1 MEPDYTDPSHEWWAR
16 PSDGYLVPLV
26 LQCGQE
32 PDVLPETS
40 RWSRLGKLPSRVSP
54 VLRVSYW
61 TGSSL
66 FVPGTRKYNISFYTL
81 VVTAL
86 KLLVAWPVLC
96 MLVCWAGNLG
106 TTVQQLVDARNK
118 KDSRYDN
125 VCVLSTEES
134 IQKRPFPGRHLVEQD
149 AILSGPLQEARPP
162 ASEQHYTDNIRLS
175 GSLPPSG
182 SRVDSSPTSLRP
194 RYLCF
199 VRDFEQGI
207 YETVKVSDYLAQHGD
222 DVDLEFVFVSYT
234 RLQFRVATEEELNKH
249 DYRDEATRNANK
261 KVARQ
266 DREILAK
273 WGMDAAKRVGKR
285 AFWLDFECVR
295 NDDGIARSTSSS
307 QDVYRICDIV
317 RAAHSM
323 IIAIG
328 PSANDKVASILASTE
343 PPEYKRENVTPWLR
357 QWGSRLWTL
366 PELLLCPGEYR
377 IRLYVLGDQAEPK
390 ELAKRNFAER
400 AWDDAEAVKE
410 LVDHFEGSAI
420 LTDLRLIE
428 AALACFSR
436 RQTDQFNKGD
446 IAYATMGLFPNRHR
460 PPVNKEDSGFQAF
473 AKLSIAND
481 SGAFLSRLISLS
493 QPDGAPWHRVEDTW
507 GARLSEIFPSVSIT
521 GVVGA
526 DTVML
531 DKVHGATIHWD
542 NLEPEPYFDRSFG
555 MRYVVFVGFTY
566 FACFSVPMAFSF
578 FTGIAS
584 IVLSDFMRLSIWQ
597 VYMWL
602 LPLAVVFALLF
613 PIVLISTRGRVK
625 QPAKSRLI
633 GIEGIVDSAS
643 IEKHLW
649 GFNHGNLST
658 TNPQHYS
665 DEDDRR
671 DPPTLLQPSGP
682 PAGSG
687 TFAFTL
693 VDTYLMTVTHFHC
706 RIPPVAILECGSEGG
721 LQRTLL
727 CSYDARTNTF
737 HRQAVLR
744 VNRRGV
750 EQLHRIDRIRLSLA
764 PHPQPKEQTHDT
776 IHDASSSS
784 SSNND
789 NLPVQAQNNIA
800 KTSTLITTSH
810 TWGVEFLF
818 FALCL
823 AGLSTL
829 GPSNSAR
836 PSAIFIFHTWSLVGQ
851 LPGFILLQYLP
862 LNQVAICTFAANI
875 LVSVVRGGTLFHN
888 IAVLLSRVHAILRSC
903 LALTLVKYMIT
914 WYPIQELPL
923 RFLFWNVAFEGLVS
937 SLRSLPEITFNK
949 TSLTIDIGGIIFF
962 TNISLLYY
970 TIQVGFSNLIGGPK
984 DVTWLLPHQK
994 LYYSQRAASESFYA
1008 KAAGA
1013 VWWMHQQSLSNAL
1026 ISFLVF
1032 SIALAMSLTSQGF
1045 IHEDPVSGAGAVFI
1059 SILAGLLIYKLPS
1072 TLFIIM
1078 VSVAT
1083 TSGLL
1088 SVLAVSG
1095 FSFLEAIPFQFLW
1108 RINEAALP
1116 LLWAFMVRQ
1125 SASLTEALGSVS
1137 LSWIGWSVGQII
1149 IDYTDSISTFAA
1161 QLPLLMVQSILW
1173 ALLWVACGRESRI
1186 RLPEHSQDIFTAS
1199 DRDVEDQ
1206 DSERRENS
1214 Q

>member
-1 MEPDYTDPSHEWWAR
+1 
-16 PSDGYLVPLV
+16 
-26 LQCGQE
+26 
-32 PDVLPETS
+32 
-40 RWSRLGKLPSRVSP
+40 
-54 VLRVSYW
+54 
-61 TGSSL
+61 
-66 FVPGTRKYNISFYTL
+66 
-81 VVTAL
+81 
-86 KLLVAWPVLC
+86 

-106 TTVQQLVDARNK
+106 TTTQQLVDARNK

-125 VCVLSTEES
+125 VCVLSREGS
-134 IQKRPFPGRHLVEQD
+134 GQKRPFSNRHAIEQD
-149 AILSGPLQEARPP
+149 AILSGPLQEARAPP
-162 ASEQHYTDNIRLS
+162 SEQQYTDNIRLS
-175 GSLPPSG
+175 GFLPPSG
-182 SRVDSSPTSLRP
+182 PRVDNSPTSLRP

-199 VRDFEQGI
+199 VKDFEQGI
-207 YETVKVSDYLAQHGD
+207 YETVKVSDYLEQHGD

-249 DYRDEATRNANK
+249 DYPDEATRDANK
-261 KVARQ
+261 EVARQ

-328 PSANDKVASILASTE
+328 PPANDKVASVLADSE

-366 PELLLCPGEYR
+366 PELLLCPAEYR
-377 IRLYVLGDQAEPK
+377 IRLYVLGDPTEPK

-493 QPDGAPWHRVEDTW
+493 PPDGAPWHQVEDTW
-507 GARLSEIFPSVSIT
+507 GARLSEIFPSVSIS

-531 DKVHGATIHWD
+531 DKVYGATIHWD
-542 NLEPEPYFDRSFG
+542 NIEPEPYFDRSFG
-555 MRYVVFVGFTY
+555 MRYVVFVGFSY
-566 FACFSVPMAFSF
+566 FACFSIPMAFSL
-578 FTGIAS
+578 FTGIAN

-602 LPLAVVFALLF
+602 LPLALVFALLF

-649 GFNHGNLST
+649 GFNHGNLT
-658 TNPQHYS
+658 ATNPQHYT
-665 DEDDRR
+665 DEADLRALS
-671 DPPTLLQPSGP
+671 TSSQSSGP
-682 PAGSG
+682 SIGSG
-687 TFAFTL
+687 SFAFTL
-693 VDTYLMTVTHFHC
+693 VDTYLMTVTHFQCHL
-706 RIPPVAILECGSEGG
+706 PPVAILECGSEGG

-764 PHPQPKEQTHDT
+764 PHPRHNKQTPDT
-776 IHDASSSS
+776 IQDMSSSS
-784 SSNND
+784 FPSD
-789 NLPVQAQNNIA
+789 DPEPIRVQNNA
-800 KTSTLITTSH
+800 VKTTSLINGSR
-810 TWGVEFLF
+810 TWKVEFLF

-823 AGLSTL
+823 AGSSTL
-829 GPSNSAR
+829 GPYSSKA
-836 PSAIFIFHTWSLVGQ
+836 PIFHVSFLLGQ
-851 LPGFILLQYLP
+851 LPGFILLQYLS
-862 LNQVAICTFAANI
+862 LSHVTICTFAANGI
-875 LVSVVRGGTLFHN
+875 YSRRGLFHGT
-888 IAVLLSRVHAILRSC
+888 AVLLSSVHGILKGC
-903 LALTLVKYMIT
+903 LAVTLVKYMIS
-914 WYPIQELPL
+914 WYPLKELPL
-923 RFLFWNVAFEGLVS
+923 RFLFWNVAFAGLI
-937 SLRSLPEITFNK
+937 SLLGSLPEITFHGI
-949 TSLTIDIGGIIFF
+949 SLTLDIGGIIFF
-962 TNISLLYY
+962 ANIILLYS
-970 TIQVGFSNLIGGPK
+970 TIQAGFSNILGGPK
-984 DVTWLLPHQK
+984 DVTWLPPHQK
-994 LYYSQRAASESFYA
+994 LYYSRHAAADSFHA
-1008 KAAGA
+1008 KAAEA
-1013 VWWMHQQSLSNAL
+1013 VWWNHQQSLPNAL
-1026 ISFLVF
+1026 QLFLVF
-1032 SIALAMSLTSQGF
+1032 SIALAMSLTSQGV
-1045 IHEDPVSGAGAVFI
+1045 IHEDPVSGAGAVCMAI
-1059 SILAGLLIYKLPS
+1059 CAGLLIYRIPLM
-1072 TLFIIM
+1072 LFVVM

-1083 TSGLL
+1083 ISGLFSIL
-1088 SVLAVSG
+1088 TASG
-1095 FSFLEAIPFQFLW
+1095 FSFLEAVPFQMLG
-1108 RINEAALP
+1108 RNNEFTLP
-1116 LLWAFMVRQ
+1116 LLWAFLVQ
-1125 SASLTEALGSVS
+1125 KSTPWPGALGSVS
-1137 LSWIGWSVGQII
+1137 LSWIGWAAGQII
-1149 IDYTDSISTFAA
+1149 MDYTESVSTFAA
-1161 QLPLLMVQSILW
+1161 QLPLLIGQTILW
-1173 ALLWVACGRESRI
+1173 ALLWVVCGRENWI
-1186 RLPEHSQDIFTAS
+1186 RLPERMRDIFATT
-1199 DRDVEDQ
+1199 DGDIEDQ
-1206 DSERRENS
+1206 DAERREDS
-1214 Q
+1214 

>member
-1 MEPDYTDPSHEWWAR
+1 MEPDFTDPSHEWWAR
-16 PSDGYLVPLV
+16 PSDGCLVPLV

-32 PDVLPETS
+32 PDILPETS

-61 TGSSL
+61 AASSL
-66 FVPGTRKYNISFYTL
+66 FVPGTRKYNIGFYTL
-81 VVTAL
+81 AVTAL

-106 TTVQQLVDARNK
+106 TSAQQLVDARNK
-118 KDSRYDN
+118 KNSRYDN
-125 VCVLSTEES
+125 VCVLSTEAS
-134 IQKRPFPGRHLVEQD
+134 SRKRPSSNRHPVEQD
-149 AILSGPLQEARPP
+149 AILPGPLQEERPP
-162 ASEQHYTDNIRLS
+162 ASEQQYTDNIRLS

-182 SRVDSSPTSLRP
+182 PRVDSSPTSLRP

-199 VRDFEQGI
+199 VKDFEQGI
-207 YETVKVSDYLAQHGD
+207 YETVKVSDYLQQHGD

-249 DYRDEATRNANK
+249 DYPDEATRNANK
-261 KVARQ
+261 EVARQ
-266 DREILAK
+266 DRDILAK

-328 PSANDKVASILASTE
+328 PSANDKVASILANTE

-366 PELLLCPGEYR
+366 PELLLCPAEYR
-377 IRLYVLGDQAEPK
+377 IRLYALGDQAEPK
-390 ELAKRNFAER
+390 EVAKRNFAER

-493 QPDGAPWHRVEDTW
+493 PPDGAPWHRVEDTW
-507 GARLSEIFPSVSIT
+507 GARLSEIFPSVSIS

-531 DKVHGATIHWD
+531 DKVYGATIHWD

-555 MRYVVFVGFTY
+555 MRYVVFAGFTY

-597 VYMWL
+597 VYIWL

-613 PIVLISTRGRVK
+613 PIILISTRGRVK

-665 DEDDRR
+665 DEHDLR
-671 DPPTLLQPSGP
+671 DPQTSTQPSGSP
-682 PAGSG
+682 IGSSS
-687 TFAFTL
+687 FAFTL

-706 RIPPVAILECGSEGG
+706 RLPPVAILECGSEGG
-721 LQRTLL
+721 LQRTFL

-750 EQLHRIDRIRLSLA
+750 EQLHRIDKIRLSLA
-764 PHPQPKEQTHDT
+764 PHPQPNEQTHDT
-776 IHDASSSS
+776 IYDASSS
-784 SSNND
+784 
-789 NLPVQAQNNIA
+789 LPSDEMGPMRVQNSIA
-800 KTSTLITTSH
+800 KTPTLFNRSA
-810 TWGVEFLF
+810 TWKVEFLF

-829 GPSNSAR
+829 GPSNSAK
-836 PSAIFIFHTWSLVGQ
+836 PSAIFTFHEWFLVGQ
-851 LPGFILLQYLP
+851 IPGFILLQYLP

-875 LVSVVRGGTLFHN
+875 LVSIVRGGVLFHH
-888 IAVLLSRVHAILRSC
+888 IAVLLSRVHAVLRIC

-914 WYPIQELPL
+914 WYPIKELPL
-923 RFLFWNVAFEGLVS
+923 RFLSWNIAFEGLVS

-949 TSLTIDIGGIIFF
+949 TSLTIDVGGIIFF
-962 TNISLLYY
+962 ANIALLYY
-970 TIQVGFSNLIGGPK
+970 TIQVGFSNLIGGPM

-994 LYYSQRAASESFYA
+994 LYYSQRAAAESFCA
-1008 KAAGA
+1008 KAAGS
-1013 VWWMHQQSLSNAL
+1013 VWWKHQQSLSNAL
-1026 ISFLVF
+1026 QSFLVF
-1032 SIALAMSLTSQGF
+1032 CIAFVVSLTSQGI
-1045 IHEDPVSGAGAVFI
+1045 IHEDPVSGAGALI
-1059 SILAGLLIYKLPS
+1059 MTILVGLLTYRLPA
-1072 TLFIIM
+1072 TLFVVM
-1078 VSVAT
+1078 VSITT
-1083 TSGLL
+1083 TSGVL

-1095 FSFLEAIPFQFLW
+1095 FTVLEALPFQFLG
-1108 RINEAALP
+1108 RINEATLP

-1125 SASLTEALGSVS
+1125 STTWPGALGSVS
-1137 LSWIGWSVGQII
+1137 LSLIGWAVAQII
-1149 IDYTDSISTFAA
+1149 MDCTDTISTFAA
-1161 QLPLLMVQSILW
+1161 QLPLLIGQIVLW
-1173 ALLWVACGRESRI
+1173 ALLWAVCGHESRI
-1186 RLPEHSQDIFTAS
+1186 RLPEHSEGIFAAS
-1199 DRDVEDQ
+1199 DRYMDDQ
-1206 DSERRENS
+1206 DSEQGEDS

>member
-1 MEPDYTDPSHEWWAR
+1 MEPDYTDPSHEWWTR

-61 TGSSL
+61 AGSSL
-66 FVPGTRKYNISFYTL
+66 FVPGTRKYNVSFYTL

-96 MLVCWAGNLG
+96 MLVCWAGNIG

-125 VCVLSTEES
+125 VCVLSREES
-134 IQKRPFPGRHLVEQD
+134 IQKRPFPGRHPVEQD
-149 AILSGPLQEARPP
+149 AILPGPLQEARPP
-162 ASEQHYTDNIRLS
+162 ASEQQYTENIRLS

-182 SRVDSSPTSLRP
+182 SRVDSSPASLRP

-249 DYRDEATRNANK
+249 DYQDEATRNANK
-261 KVARQ
+261 EVARQ

-366 PELLLCPGEYR
+366 PELLLCPAEYR

-400 AWDDAEAVKE
+400 AWDDAESVKE

-602 LPLAVVFALLF
+602 LPFAVVFALLF

-665 DEDDRR
+665 DEDDRQ

-810 TWGVEFLF
+810 KWGVEFLF

-823 AGLSTL
+823 
-829 GPSNSAR
+829 
-836 PSAIFIFHTWSLVGQ
+836 
-851 LPGFILLQYLP
+851 
-862 LNQVAICTFAANI
+862 
-875 LVSVVRGGTLFHN
+875 
-888 IAVLLSRVHAILRSC
+888 
-903 LALTLVKYMIT
+903 
-914 WYPIQELPL
+914 
-923 RFLFWNVAFEGLVS
+923 
-937 SLRSLPEITFNK
+937 
-949 TSLTIDIGGIIFF
+949 
-962 TNISLLYY
+962 
-970 TIQVGFSNLIGGPK
+970 VGFSNLIGGPK

-1013 VWWMHQQSLSNAL
+1013 VWWKHQQSLSNVL
-1026 ISFLVF
+1026 QSFLVF
-1032 SIALAMSLTSQGF
+1032 SIALAMSLTSQGV
-1045 IHEDPVSGAGAVFI
+1045 IHEDSVSGAGAVFI
-1059 SILAGLLIYKLPS
+1059 SILAGLLIYKLPL
-1072 TLFIIM
+1072 TLFIVM

-1095 FSFLEAIPFQFLW
+1095 FSFLEAIPFQLMW

-1125 SASLTEALGSVS
+1125 SASLTEALVSVS

-1161 QLPLLMVQSILW
+1161 QLPLLIVQSILW

-1186 RLPEHSQDIFTAS
+1186 RLPEHSQGIFAAS

-1206 DSERRENS
+1206 DSERREDS

>member
-1 MEPDYTDPSHEWWAR
+1 
-16 PSDGYLVPLV
+16 
-26 LQCGQE
+26 
-32 PDVLPETS
+32 
-40 RWSRLGKLPSRVSP
+40 
-54 VLRVSYW
+54 
-61 TGSSL
+61 
-66 FVPGTRKYNISFYTL
+66 
-81 VVTAL
+81 
-86 KLLVAWPVLC
+86 
-96 MLVCWAGNLG
+96 MLA
-106 TTVQQLVDARNK
+106 T
-118 KDSRYDN
+118 
-125 VCVLSTEES
+125 
-134 IQKRPFPGRHLVEQD
+134 KRTH
-149 AILSGPLQEARPP
+149 A
-162 ASEQHYTDNIRLS
+162 TMTLS

-182 SRVDSSPTSLRP
+182 LRVDSSSTSLRP

-249 DYRDEATRNANK
+249 DYPDEATRNANK
-261 KVARQ
+261 EVARQ

-273 WGMDAAKRVGKR
+273 WGMDAAKGVGKR

-366 PELLLCPGEYR
+366 PELLLCPAEYR

-460 PPVNKEDSGFQAF
+460 PPVNKDDSGFQAF

-602 LPLAVVFALLF
+602 LPLAIVFALLF
-613 PIVLISTRGRVK
+613 PIV
-625 QPAKSRLI
+625 
-633 GIEGIVDSAS
+633 
-643 IEKHLW
+643 
-649 GFNHGNLST
+649 
-658 TNPQHYS
+658 
-665 DEDDRR
+665 
-671 DPPTLLQPSGP
+671 
-682 PAGSG
+682 
-687 TFAFTL
+687 
-693 VDTYLMTVTHFHC
+693 
-706 RIPPVAILECGSEGG
+706 
-721 LQRTLL
+721 
-727 CSYDARTNTF
+727 
-737 HRQAVLR
+737 
-744 VNRRGV
+744 
-750 EQLHRIDRIRLSLA
+750 
-764 PHPQPKEQTHDT
+764 
-776 IHDASSSS
+776 
-784 SSNND
+784 
-789 NLPVQAQNNIA
+789 
-800 KTSTLITTSH
+800 
-810 TWGVEFLF
+810 
-818 FALCL
+818 
-823 AGLSTL
+823 
-829 GPSNSAR
+829 
-836 PSAIFIFHTWSLVGQ
+836 
-851 LPGFILLQYLP
+851 
-862 LNQVAICTFAANI
+862 
-875 LVSVVRGGTLFHN
+875 
-888 IAVLLSRVHAILRSC
+888 VHAVLRSC

-914 WYPIQELPL
+914 WYPIKELPL
-923 RFLFWNVAFEGLVS
+923 RFLFWNVAFAGLVS
-937 SLRSLPEITFNK
+937 SLGLLPEITFNK
-949 TSLTIDIGGIIFF
+949 ISLTVDIGGIIFF

-970 TIQVGFSNLIGGPK
+970 AIQVGFSNLIGGPK
-984 DVTWLLPHQK
+984 DITWLLPHQK

-1013 VWWMHQQSLSNAL
+1013 VWWKHQQSLSNAL
-1026 ISFLVF
+1026 QSFLVF
-1032 SIALAMSLTSQGF
+1032 FIALAMSLTSGGV
-1045 IHEDPVSGAGAVFI
+1045 IHEDPVSGAGAVVMT
-1059 SILAGLLIYKLPS
+1059 ILAGLLIYKFPPS
-1072 TLFIIM
+1072 LSFSKLF
-1078 VSVAT
+1078 
-1083 TSGLL
+1083 L
-1088 SVLAVSG
+1088 SNFWGELMKRRCPEV
-1095 FSFLEAIPFQFLW
+1095 
-1108 RINEAALP
+1108 
-1116 LLWAFMVRQ
+1116 LWAFMVRQ
-1125 SASLTEALGSVS
+1125 STSWSGALGSVS
-1137 LSWIGWSVGQII
+1137 LSWMGWALGQII
-1149 IDYTDSISTFAA
+1149 MDYTDSISTFAA
-1161 QLPLLMVQSILW
+1161 QLPLLIGQIILW
-1173 ALLWVACGRESRI
+1173 ALLWVACERESKFK
-1186 RLPEHSQDIFTAS
+1186 LPEHSQDILAAS
-1199 DRDVEDQ
+1199 DRDIEDQ
-1206 DSERRENS
+1206 DSEWGEDS